1 MDNLI
6 IICYFCVI
14 RYNTILIIIYLFVTL
29 YDMDNVIIIYH
40 LFVTLYNIDHLI
52 IIYLCVCHPIWYGPS
67 HYSLFFYFFFFIY
80 PSIIRIYFIIV
91 YYLFATP
98 QNMNLHAISD
108 WLAAT
113 VNKSDWSAATV
124 NKSDWSSAA
133 VYESDWSAATLNN
146 LIVYY
151 HNIYPTYWDTT
162 TYPTSKIWK
171 SSFCYLSI
179 SLNYCLMSM

>member
-1 MDNLI
+1 
-6 IICYFCVI
+6 
-14 RYNTILIIIYLFVTL
+14 
-29 YDMDNVIIIYH
+29 
-40 LFVTLYNIDHLI
+40 
-52 IIYLCVCHPIWYGPS
+52 
-67 HYSLFFYFFFFIY
+67 
-80 PSIIRIYFIIV
+80 
-91 YYLFATP
+91 
-98 QNMNLHAISD
+98 MNLHAISD

-162 TYPTSKIWK
+162 TYPTSKI
-171 SSFCYLSI
+171 
-179 SLNYCLMSM
+179 